1 MPKKKTLRGTPEV
14 HKDLTGF
21 NIKVNEFGQ
30 IITNVRVDRLNNF
43 LNENVT
49 DKKLVDRTDIA
60 NLTVNQEEE

>member
-1 MPKKKTLRGTPEV
+1 MPKKKLLRGIPDV

-30 IITNVRVDRLNNF
+30 IITNVKVDKLNNF

-49 DKKLVDRTDIA
+49 DKKLVDRKDIA
-60 NLTVNQEEE
+60 NSIVIQEEE